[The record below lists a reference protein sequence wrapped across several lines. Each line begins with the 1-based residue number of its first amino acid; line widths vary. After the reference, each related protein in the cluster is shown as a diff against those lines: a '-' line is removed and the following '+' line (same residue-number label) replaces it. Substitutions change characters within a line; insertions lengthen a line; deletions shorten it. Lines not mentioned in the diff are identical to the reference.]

1 MNKKV
6 LVTGILLAT
15 LCFTGCGG
23 PVDNIKDATRL
34 TQEQSQ
40 QVLAELQS
48 VGVTNF
54 GNVNKADGQKDVYYI
69 VDEKYGQTFFR
80 IKNDKVSEIENS
92 FSTVYKNGEKLD
104 TIDDVYIS
112 NQQQGDY
119 RVAAKEAVLSKL
131 KAPSTAKFDIKQ
143 VIRYKNSV
151 TVRGTV
157 DAQNEFGAMIKSTF
171 FVKILADTGAVDSI
185 SVNNL

>member
-1 MNKKV
+1 MKKV
-6 LVTGILLAT
+6 LVTGILFTT
-15 LCFTGCGG
+15 LCIAGCGG
-23 PVDNIKDATRL
+23 PVDNIKDSTGL
-34 TQEQSQ
+34 SKEQSQ
-40 QVLAELQS
+40 QVLTELQS
-48 VGVTNF
+48 VGVTEF
-54 GNVNKADGQKDVYYI
+54 GNVNKVADQQGVYYI
-69 VDEKYGQTFFR
+69 VDKKYGQTFFR

-92 FSTVYKNGEKLD
+92 FSTVYKNGEKVD

-112 NQQQGDY
+112 NQQQGEY
-119 RVAAKEAVLSKL
+119 QVAAKEAVLSKL

-157 DAQNEFGAMIKSTF
+157 DAQNEFGAMIKGTF
-171 FVKILADTGAVDSI
+171 FVKILADTGAVDSV

>member
-1 MNKKV
+1 MKKL
-6 LVTGILLAT
+6 LVTGILFTT
-15 LCFTGCGG
+15 LCIAGCGG
-23 PVDNIKDATRL
+23 PVDNIKDATGL
-34 TQEQSQ
+34 SKEQAQ
-40 QVLAELQS
+40 QVLTELQS
-48 VGVTNF
+48 VGVTEF
-54 GNVNKADGQKDVYYI
+54 GNVNKVADQQGVYYI

-104 TIDDVYIS
+104 AIDDVYIS
-112 NQQQGDY
+112 NQRQGEY
-119 RVAAKEAVLSKL
+119 RAAAKEAVLSKL

-157 DAQNEFGAMIKSTF
+157 DAQNEFGAMIKGTF
-171 FVKILADTGAVDSI
+171 FVKILADTGAVDSV

>member
-15 LCFTGCGG
+15 LYFTGCGG
-23 PVDNIKDATRL
+23 PVDNIKDATGL
-34 TQEQSQ
+34 TKEQSQ

-112 NQQQGDY
+112 NQQQVEY
-119 RVAAKEAVLSKL
+119 RAAAKEAVLSKL

-157 DAQNEFGAMIKSTF
+157 DAQNEFGAMIKGTF
-171 FVKILADTGAVDSI
+171 FVKILADTGAVDSVTV
-185 SVNNL
+185 SNL

>member
-1 MNKKV
+1 MKKV

-15 LCFTGCGG
+15 LCLTGCGG
-23 PVDNIKDATRL
+23 PVDNIKDATGL

-40 QVLAELQS
+40 QVFTALQS
-48 VGVTNF
+48 VGVTDF
-54 GNVNKADGQKDVYYI
+54 GEVNKADGQKDVYYI

-80 IKNDKVSEIENS
+80 IKNNKVSEIENS

-104 TIDDVYIS
+104 AIDDVYIS
-112 NQQQGDY
+112 NQQQGEY

-143 VIRYKNSV
+143 VIRYKN
-151 TVRGTV
+151 TV
-157 DAQNEFGAMIKSTF
+157 DAQNEFGAMIKGTF
-171 FVKILADTGAVDSI
+171 FVKILADTGAVDSVTV
-185 SVNNL
+185 SNL